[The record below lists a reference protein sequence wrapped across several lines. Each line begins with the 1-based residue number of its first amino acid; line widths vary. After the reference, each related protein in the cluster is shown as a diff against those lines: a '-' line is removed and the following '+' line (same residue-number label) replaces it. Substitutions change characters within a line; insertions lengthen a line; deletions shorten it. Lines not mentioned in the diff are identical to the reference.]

1 MYFRKR
7 INYIYNESIALN
19 YMQPDSN
26 EEYILGEI
34 KGNSNSTHQIE
45 ELNMNIFKHLYIE
58 LNTGA
63 QYNVLSYRNFLNQ

>member
-34 KGNSNSTHQIE
+34 KGNSNSTH
-45 ELNMNIFKHLYIE
+45 
-58 LNTGA
+58 
-63 QYNVLSYRNFLNQ
+63 